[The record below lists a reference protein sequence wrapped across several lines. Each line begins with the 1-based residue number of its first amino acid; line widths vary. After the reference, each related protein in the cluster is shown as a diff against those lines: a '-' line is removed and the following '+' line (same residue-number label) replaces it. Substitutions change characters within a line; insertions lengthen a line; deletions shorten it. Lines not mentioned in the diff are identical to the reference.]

1 MKLWKLHYYLEDSF
15 RKNLISANKLST
27 DNCSGQQNIL
37 KWLNIQYFWIFL
49 KKRWRKF
56 YIKVECHV
64 ELFAF
69 THVIIK
75 RGHHQHFNHLKKS
88 KSTHFFLYSEF
99 DTFFKATFKVL
110 MVIWYDNQYFENGRS
125 TLFTKGNCQHQNKQ
139 KNLFSRM
146 RCSVLC
152 SLWQFV
158 YRSSRKYHFSS
169 P

>member
-1 MKLWKLHYYLEDSF
+1 
-15 RKNLISANKLST
+15 
-27 DNCSGQQNIL
+27 
-37 KWLNIQYFWIFL
+37 
-49 KKRWRKF
+49 
-56 YIKVECHV
+56 
-64 ELFAF
+64 
-69 THVIIK
+69 
-75 RGHHQHFNHLKKS
+75 
-88 KSTHFFLYSEF
+88 
-99 DTFFKATFKVL
+99 

-169 P
+169 PESDNEYKFIVARLQMKVICLFSTIYLYIQCLFVLSFNVLLTGTVFVRFILVLRKSYFRIFDLILMNGKIFWWWIFIY